1 MMSSKWH
8 WTEIPESGGASG
20 GLASKVFRGIDE
32 LNGEDL
38 LAREVIQNSWD
49 ASRKLNQGKAKN
61 SKVPFRMQ
69 FKFVNLVGKARD
81 EFIENSGIK
90 EIYEQ
95 SKLMQRTESERAKI
109 EFDKILK
116 GKSLQV
122 LICSDFGAHGLYGA
136 INLKSESIL
145 FRALYMFGDTKKEED
160 AGAGGSYGFGKSAF
174 IRGSGIQTVFAYSS
188 FMPFN
193 GDKVT
198 RRFVG
203 TSYWGSHRTIDKKD
217 LEGRAI
223 FGDPKQSKPF
233 IPFEDTHA
241 DELASKLGMEIR
253 TAKNETQI
261 GTSLLLVQPQVTPQS
276 LLYAIEKWWWPAII
290 DDEMEIVVIDEN
302 GSELHPRPKSNS
314 FVAPYL
320 RPYEVLSE
328 RSTISAVLGEKIISS
343 GWQSV
348 GGVNL
353 GKALLRVA
361 KEEELQAE
369 LEGGGDRF
377 PKIALMR
384 SPKMVIEYKDY
395 PRGRIAVRGVFIADN
410 QADFHLKNTEPAQ
423 HSHWD
428 EKPSREIP
436 ELSTRVAQGVQDRL
450 RTGLREFINEVDP
463 PTPND
468 RETLSVYS
476 DLMKGF
482 LSGKKVGPPPPPP
495 VGKMPI
501 EIHFSQQPEPKAHK
515 SQVFTE
521 AKFKVS
527 IADNSE
533 DSEYVLRITA
543 DFRILENEGDSGDI
557 WPCHV
562 DLVKSNK
569 AFVVVSNNELQGKI
583 TKGEVIEISVKS
595 DLYDSQWTSRL
606 KPQVQIVENE
616 LKKVASK

>member
-1 MMSSKWH
+1 MTTSKWF
-8 WTEIPESGGASG
+8 WTEIPDLGGASG
-20 GLASKVFRGIDE
+20 GLASKVFKGIDE

-49 ASRKLNQGKAKN
+49 ASRKLNQGRAKN
-61 SKVPFRMQ
+61 AKVPFRME
-69 FKFVNLVGKARD
+69 FKFMSISGQAKD
-81 EFIENSGIK
+81 EFVENSGIK

-95 SKLMQRTESERAKI
+95 SKLMKKNESERAKL
-109 EFDKILK
+109 EFEKILK
-116 GKSLQV
+116 AKSISV
-122 LICSDFGAHGLYGA
+122 LVCSDFGAHGLYGA
-136 INLKSESIL
+136 INLKSDSIL
-145 FRALYMFGDTKKEED
+145 FRALYMFGDTGKDED

-174 IRGSGIQTVFAYSS
+174 IRGSSIQTVFAYSS
-188 FMPFN
+188 FMPFE

-203 TSYWGSHRTIDKKD
+203 TSYWGSHRTTEKKD

-223 FGDPKQSKPF
+223 FGDQKQSKPG
-233 IPFEDTHA
+233 IPFEDKDA
-241 DELASKLGMEIR
+241 DELASKLGMQPR
-253 TAKNETQI
+253 TAKKESDI
-261 GTSLLLVQPQVTPQS
+261 GTSLLLVQPQVTAQS
-276 LLYAIEKWWWPAII
+276 LLFAIEKWWWPAII
-290 DDEMEIVVIDEN
+290 DDEMEIVVVDEDGN
-302 GSELHPRPKSNS
+302 EMHPRPKSNS

-328 RSTISAVLGEKIISS
+328 RSSISSVMGEKIISGS
-343 GWQSV
+343 WQSV
-348 GGVNL
+348 EGINI

-361 KEEELQAE
+361 KEDELQAE

-395 PRGRIAVRGVFIADN
+395 PRGRIAVRGVFVADN
-410 QADFHLKNTEPAQ
+410 QADVHLKNTEPAQ

-428 EKPSREIP
+428 EKFSPEMP
-436 ELSTRVAQGVQDRL
+436 ELSTKVAQRVHDRL

-468 RETLSVYS
+468 RETLSIYA

-482 LSGKKVGPPPPPP
+482 LSGKKAGPPPKPP

-501 EIHFSQQPEPKAHK
+501 AITFSQQPSPKAYK
-515 SQVFTE
+515 NEVFTE

-527 IADNSE
+527 IADASAE
-533 DSEYVLRITA
+533 SEYVLRITA
-543 DFRILENEGDSGDI
+543 DFRILENEGDSGDV

-583 TKGEVIEISVKS
+583 KKGEVIEISVKS

-606 KPQVQIVENE
+606 KPQVQIVEKDE
-616 LKKVASK
+616 KVASK